1 MEHCGC
7 RHAWDSWRSYVSA
20 HPTIIRNFF
29 KPRPHLPYK
38 TNHITKRNHERPHG
52 RMSELAALICSSA
65 WAASLSMAAR
75 HNWKRHQSSQ
85 AEWGVPWRL
94 CSPTQVA
101 GKNTSATRR
110 TLSNREEGERD
121 TDKIKEHE
129 SSDEI
134 RVGRPRLPLAHPRTP
149 QSTYLSDTLSTATGP
164 DERRLTF
171 LAKSLQILI
180 CICKALTWLKLYW

>member
-1 MEHCGC
+1 ML
-7 RHAWDSWRSYVSA
+7 ANW
-20 HPTIIRNFF
+20 
-29 KPRPHLPYK
+29 
-38 TNHITKRNHERPHG
+38 TNKFQQYYMVINLVVYPHG

-101 GKNTSATRR
+101 GKNTIATRR

-121 TDKIKEHE
+121 TDKIKEEHE

-134 RVGRPRLPLAHPRTP
+134 RVGRPGLPLAHPRALHAP
-149 QSTYLSDTLSTATGP
+149 QSTYLSVWYSTARVLVFA
-164 DERRLTF
+164 DWLF
-171 LAKSLQILI
+171 LRSL
-180 CICKALTWLKLYW
+180 CRY

>member
-1 MEHCGC
+1 MPSWV
-7 RHAWDSWRSYVSA
+7 RWRSYVSA

-52 RMSELAALICSSA
+52 RMSELAAFPAEHGLDYCRLHPYPWQLSA
-65 WAASLSMAAR
+65 RL
-75 HNWKRHQSSQ
+75 NWKRHQSSQ

-101 GKNTSATRR
+101 GKNTIATRR

-134 RVGRPRLPLAHPRTP
+134 RVGRPRLPLAHPSPPPTR
-149 QSTYLSDTLSTATGP
+149 QSTYLSVWYSLYCYW
-164 DERRLTF
+164 LF
-171 LAKSLQILI
+171 LQSL
-180 CICKALTWLKLYW
+180 CRY